1 MYRLRAGLSVSLCGC
16 FALTL
21 CHHTLSP
28 HFVPHTLSPHL
39 VPTPC
44 LFTLHLRT
52 LSLRLVESS
61 RKADGRIFVLVR
73 DSSSSSSSSSQ
84 ALPALPELPGL
95 PELPAGIDRYRQAA
109 TGSPNGAPVWRG
121 HSCLRTSTRADRNVC
136 PTLPRSI
143 AAASRGRPPPAGWR
157 ASAGTS
163 PAPDPHR
170 PLPTPIDPRRGWL
183 SRVSPP
189 TPSRLCHPIKSADIC
204 EDICACEAGHLRLNQ
219 FSLLASS
226 PWRPW
231 RLGGSKDTRER

>member
-1 MYRLRAGLSVSLCGC
+1 VYRLRAGLSVSLSGC

-21 CHHTLSP
+21 CPHTLSP

-143 AAASRGRPPPAGWR
+143 AAASRDGVAPPVLARFCRRCPTNATSGFAKAPR
-157 ASAGTS
+157 RLS
-163 PAPDPHR
+163 PA
-170 PLPTPIDPRRGWL
+170 LPTANCYC
-183 SRVSPP
+183 
-189 TPSRLCHPIKSADIC
+189 RL
-204 EDICACEAGHLRLNQ
+204 
-219 FSLLASS
+219 LL
-226 PWRPW
+226 
-231 RLGGSKDTRER
+231 